1 MGPCTPTSLSV
12 SGPGT
17 GFLFKPLEFLVCV
30 SMQGSS
36 IGKEAMMGTFVL
48 RPENL
53 GS

>member
-1 MGPCTPTSLSV
+1 MHSYFSV
-12 SGPGT
+12 SVRSWDWIPPQA
-17 GFLFKPLEFLVCV
+17 LQVSCV